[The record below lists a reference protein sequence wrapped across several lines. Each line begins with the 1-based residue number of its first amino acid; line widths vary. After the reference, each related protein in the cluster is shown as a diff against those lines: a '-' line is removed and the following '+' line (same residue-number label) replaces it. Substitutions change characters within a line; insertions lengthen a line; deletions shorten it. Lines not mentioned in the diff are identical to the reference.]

1 MQSFAIG
8 QRAVAAEVK
17 VYTTDGVVHSKF
29 GRAGGR
35 LAFREARATIDMVA
49 ANGVRLSS
57 LTNCVSWECVRL
69 QKIIC
74 ADRRKVGVLVLAL
87 CLRCFH

>member
-1 MQSFAIG
+1 
-8 QRAVAAEVK
+8 
-17 VYTTDGVVHSKF
+17 
-29 GRAGGR
+29 
-35 LAFREARATIDMVA
+35 MVA

-74 ADRRKVGVLVLAL
+74 ADRRKFGVLVHAHAL
-87 CLRCFH
+87 VAFIRLGKMSLESFKVAL